1 MSDDVLLHSQTGAG
15 TPPSSPPQILISLI
29 ISKYLRNSGT
39 APQLSLSPCLTQPC
53 RIVLQCPRHQPNIL
67 GRRDHQ
73 HHTRT
78 NLLADWKIC
87 NLKEGSPGGSFASL
101 LLAEIDN
108 ERYFSCSLYYC
119 PWTDLEA
126 KKVWTESCTW
136 RQPGQAVWSL
146 HHMSILDSDQPDP
159 IYRPCLAQLQ
169 HQPPPDQPRPQQH
182 RVKLLKGKKS

>member
-1 MSDDVLLHSQTGAG
+1 MTSCSTGWGWDSSKLSSSDTDQSDHISVPQYPSISATQELHHHNFPSLPVCSNLAELSSSSLATSQ
-15 TPPSSPPQILISLI
+15 SRLERSPTLDQTI
-29 ISKYLRNSGT
+29 
-39 APQLSLSPCLTQPC
+39 
-53 RIVLQCPRHQPNIL
+53 
-67 GRRDHQ
+67 
-73 HHTRT
+73 
-78 NLLADWKIC
+78 LADWKIC